1 MTIDPGAKQDVE
13 AWTTFTASADI
24 PDWISKAYIDSYR
37 GPRDDSSEA
46 TKAAEASWLPA
57 SLLTPAMLGAH
68 YRLGRH
74 RAAGESCVAVY
85 RADDPAG
92 FGPALQVVAEH
103 GGMLMDSVTV
113 LLHRLGIA
121 YAAILTPV
129 FDVHRSPTGEL
140 LRIEPK
146 AEARRRTWVRPGCT

>member
-113 LLHRLGIA
+113 LLHRL
-121 YAAILTPV
+121 
-129 FDVHRSPTGEL
+129 
-140 LRIEPK
+140 
-146 AEARRRTWVRPGCT
+146 

>member
-113 LLHRLGIA
+113 LLRKLGNRLRGDSDPGVRRAPQPHGRAAAHRTEGRGHV
-121 YAAILTPV
+121 AA
-129 FDVHRSPTGEL
+129 
-140 LRIEPK
+140 
-146 AEARRRTWVRPGCT
+146 PG